1 MHAIG
6 FYHEHSR
13 TDRDDHVI
21 IHYDNVKGIVGKC
34 FFSRVNEKFHK
45 SIQKCLIFLFSIEN
59 SRYAFDKYDKLL
71 GDLRTPYDLSKI
83 NKNDYIKVHNNY
95 YYFLKGSIMH
105 YGPSFFAKDF
115 YKRTISA
122 KHDEDFIVG
131 LSEDFTEAF
140 DFLSL
145 YNIHNECN

>member
-1 MHAIG
+1 MCAKI
-6 FYHEHSR
+6 FNIQKNDEKLKQILQSIDSQETSPSYFLE
-13 TDRDDHVI
+13 
-21 IHYDNVKGIVGKC
+21 KGILMKTFKNRLNAIVIPKNLVPFVISSYHFMTHVGY
-34 FFSRVNEKFHK
+34 E
-45 SIQKCLIFLFSIEN
+45 
-59 SRYAFDKYDKLL
+59 KLL
-71 GDLRTPYDLSKI
+71 HMIQLKYFWPHMG
-83 NKNDYIKVHNNY
+83 NDV
-95 YYFLKGSIMH
+95 
-105 YGPSFFAKDF
+105 KDF